1 MRNKDVKG
9 LPEALYLRHWLLQS
23 AERASMPRPQERPL
37 KINTK
42 RLSRAQ
48 SKLECAGE
56 ISAFFSCMTVC
67 IHYLMSLTCLIVP
80 YTVLLGPQIL
90 DCAAL

>member
-1 MRNKDVKG
+1 
-9 LPEALYLRHWLLQS
+9 
-23 AERASMPRPQERPL
+23 MPRPQERPL

-56 ISAFFSCMTVC
+56 ISAFFSCMTRFKFQ
-67 IHYLMSLTCLIVP
+67 IDGTCDKEKEALER
-80 YTVLLGPQIL
+80 
-90 DCAAL
+90 CAADAAKKTKQRNTINYHLQRLGRALKR